1 MKTISGRNSS
11 SRSGFTL
18 IELLVVIGIIALLAG
33 ITLPVMNSVQRKT
46 RATVEANSARQI
58 VAGYLAYAA
67 DNDGE
72 LLPGYLAG
80 ASVEFPNG
88 DVGAGPEAERYPWRL
103 APYLQWNADLYM
115 INDLQ
120 KAVAKM
126 DRNSTEYRYMVSLA
140 PALGL
145 NTYCVGGYQ
154 TATTTMAKNDVAL
167 RLGSIDRPLVAFVS
181 ARTKTSATS
190 GAQSGDVAGSFF
202 VRPPIF
208 GTKWKTGAFDEKKAS
223 LDYGNVDFRHGGK
236 AVTAFTDGAVRM
248 LDIDELRDM
257 RLWARNAD
265 SATYS
270 VKP

>member
-1 MKTISGRNSS
+1 MKTIPGRISF

-18 IELLVVIGIIALLAG
+18 IELLVVIGIIAVLAG
-33 ITLPVMNSVQRKT
+33 IALPVMNNVQRKT

-103 APYLQWNADLYM
+103 APYLQWNADIYM
-115 INDLQ
+115 VNDLQ
-120 KAVAKM
+120 KTVASM
-126 DRNSTEYRYMVSLA
+126 DRGSTEYRYMVSLA

-154 TATTTMAKNDVAL
+154 TATSTMAKKRCRPAPRQHRPATRGL
-167 RLGSIDRPLVAFVS
+167 RLRTHQNLRHERRAEWRYRGQLLRASAHLWRGQMEDRRLRRKEGVA
-181 ARTKTSATS
+181 
-190 GAQSGDVAGSFF
+190 
-202 VRPPIF
+202 
-208 GTKWKTGAFDEKKAS
+208 
-223 LDYGNVDFRHGGK
+223 
-236 AVTAFTDGAVRM
+236 
-248 LDIDELRDM
+248 
-257 RLWARNAD
+257 RLWQRGF
-265 SATYS
+265 
-270 VKP
+270 PP